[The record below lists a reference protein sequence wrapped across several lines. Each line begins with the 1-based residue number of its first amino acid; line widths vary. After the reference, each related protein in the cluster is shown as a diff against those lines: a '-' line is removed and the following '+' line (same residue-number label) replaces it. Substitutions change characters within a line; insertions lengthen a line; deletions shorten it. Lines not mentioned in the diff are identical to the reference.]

1 MILSIS
7 WERMDI
13 KPRPN
18 HQVYLAIL
26 RRMTPEQRLLK
37 ALDLSEFSKRLFL
50 SGLRQRFQNLSDTEF
65 KKLALKRLREC
76 HNKNY

>member
-1 MILSIS
+1 
-7 WERMDI
+7 MDI

-37 ALDLSEFSKRLFL
+37 VLDLSEFSKRLFL
-50 SGLRQRFQNLSDTEF
+50 SGLRQRFRNLSDTEF
-65 KKLALKRLREC
+65 KQLALKQLSEC